1 MINLT
6 PINAKGQNQKGDSID
21 YLFDAEYYVDKSGQE
36 VSMMRYGGK
45 LAMDPKLGL
54 AGKPVEKEIMNL
66 LAAGY
71 SPTGEALC
79 QNAGAVP
86 QERLKVYKHG
96 PQAGQPVLDE
106 DGNQIVITQGGH
118 RVGTDITLSAP
129 DSYSILFALA
139 RGKER
144 DDLLEAHRGAA
155 LEAMHF
161 LESKVETRRGK
172 GGIDVIDTEGLVW
185 TQVDHLANRDLKPN
199 VHSHFLVFGVG
210 KGVDQNWGTYDTR
223 EIYRHRMAADQIYR
237 NQLAMN
243 VQNLG
248 YGIEQQAETDID
260 GERTGRVW
268 WKIAGMPDEAMDKF
282 GTRRKEILAYAEE
295 HGVDMQQACMATR
308 KHKDEPSL
316 KEMEMI
322 WDSTFKQLEEGEM
335 PTVNE
340 LKACSSSYV
349 DVMTDAE
356 LLERLHES
364 EAIFSEQDLLRH
376 IGNAYSGVI
385 DTPELYRK
393 VEEFKIRNSLVEINP
408 EQIAEADKGVSL
420 SRRNT
425 ETRYAAPWMV
435 DWEQEIQHRTQAR
448 MGEQHVK
455 VAPEKVEQAIFDF
468 EAKKG
473 FKISDEQRHA
483 VEHITMGTGGV
494 AVLSGL
500 AGTGKTTV
508 SDLYSQAFIAEGKR
522 MIGVAVSNNAAQKL
536 QAESGMDSASVAKT
550 LSMLRKGELTLSDKD
565 VVVLDEAGMV
575 DTKDTRLLMVACHE
589 AGAKLI
595 MQGDTHQLQP
605 VGAGAGMSLAK
616 QVAGNAMLT
625 EIRRQKSAKDRETAK
640 DFYDQDESGNVINR
654 TDVKSRAETVVK
666 GQKILSNLLT
676 NDHVE
681 EYGTQ
686 KQAVR
691 GAIADYM
698 ASQVDVSQRLLLAHS
713 RAEVAEAND
722 LVRAAMKAT
731 GELGQR
737 DVEFK
742 ARDGKHWKQMS
753 LAEGDLIK
761 FTTRDDNLGVINGS
775 RAKVE
780 KIKQAWEKGGGFD
793 ITVRI
798 ESEIKEDDGRNFTFN
813 THEYNALA
821 HRYANTVHSAQG
833 QGKQEIYH
841 ILNTGMADNQS
852 TLVAFT
858 RLTGGH
864 YKLYGTGDD
873 IENLSERLGL
883 DRLKGNAVQAGLRD
897 KPVSVLEAETA
908 RLLENHSI
916 PTAQLAKRH
925 DQASAEVESRN
936 SLEDVVSQFA
946 EKVAARRG
954 QVQES
959 TQTSSQVQRSG
970 RGQSL

>member
-1 MINLT
+1 MISIQRL
-6 PINAKGQNQKGDSID
+6 NARGVNGNGESVVD
-21 YLFDAEYYVDKSGQE
+21 YLLETEYYLDKSDQKQE
-36 VSMMRYGGK
+36 TMRYGGRG
-45 LAMDPKLGL
+45 AISLGL
-54 AGKPVEKEIMNL
+54 LGKAVVKEDML
-66 LAAGY
+66 ALAAGFA
-71 SPTGEALC
+71 PDGRALC
-79 QNAGAVP
+79 QNAGAKPTEVIKTNRKG
-86 QERLKVYKHG
+86 E
-96 PQAGQPVLDE
+96 PVLDDE
-106 DGNQIVITQGGH
+106 GNQIIITKDGH
-118 RVGTDITLSAP
+118 RVGFDLTFSAP
-129 DSYSILFALA
+129 KAVSVAFAMAEGEDRDAIL
-139 RGKER
+139 
-144 DDLLEAHRGAA
+144 DAHRKAA
-155 LEAMHF
+155 QVGMDY
-161 LESKVETRRGK
+161 LESKVETRRGQAGK
-172 GGIDVIDTEGLVW
+172 TIIDVKGLIYS
-185 TQVDHLANRDLKPN
+185 QHDHLANRNLEPN
-199 VHSHFLVFGVG
+199 LHTHTLVYGVSEG
-210 KGVDQNWGTYDTR
+210 SDGNWSTFDAR
-223 EIYRHRMAADQIYR
+223 ELYRHRMAADQIYR
-237 NQLAMN
+237 NELAMEMRK
-243 VQNLG
+243 LG
-248 YGIEQQAETDID
+248 FGIEQQVEKDID
-260 GERTGRVW
+260 SQETGRIW
-268 WKIAGMPDEAMDKF
+268 WTIAGMSDEVCETF
-282 GTRRKEILAYAEE
+282 SSRRQEIITYAEE
-295 HGVDMQQACMATR
+295 HDIDMQAACLATR
-308 KHKDEPSL
+308 RYKDEPSFP
-316 KEMEMI
+316 EMQAMWRQTMAAMEANEPGLVKTI
-322 WDSTFKQLEEGEM
+322 A
-335 PTVNE
+335 E
-340 LKACSSSYV
+340 LKQFS
-349 DVMTDAE
+349 DVNAQVVSDE
-356 LLERLHES
+356 QILERLHES
-364 EAIFSEQDLLRH
+364 EAMFTEHQLVER
-376 IGNAYSGVI
+376 IGMEYSGRI
-385 DTPELYRK
+385 GQEELFQK
-393 VEEFKIRNSLVEINP
+393 IEEFKERTNLVRVNAQ
-408 EQIAEADKGVSL
+408 QIHDDDKGERL
-420 SRRNT
+420 ARINT
-425 ETRYAAPWMV
+425 EDRYAAPWMV
-435 DWEQEIQHRTQAR
+435 DWEHEIQHRTQAR
-448 MGEQHVK
+448 MEEQHVN
-455 VAPEKVEQAIFDF
+455 VAPETVEQAINDF

-550 LSMLRKGELTLSDKD
+550 LSMLRKGEMTLSDKD

-616 QVAGNAMLT
+616 EVAGDAMLT
-625 EIRRQKSAKDRETAK
+625 EIRRQKKAQDRETAK
-640 DFYDQDESGNVINR
+640 DFYDQDEFGNVINR
-654 TDVKSRAETVVK
+654 TDVKSRAETVAK
-666 GQKILSNLLT
+666 GQKILANLLA

-686 KQAVR
+686 KQVVR
-691 GAIADYM
+691 GAIADYL
-698 ASQVDVSQRLLLAHS
+698 ASQVDISERLLVAHS

-798 ESEIKEDDGRNFTFN
+798 ESDIKEDDGRTFTFN

-897 KPVSVLEAETA
+897 KPISVLEAETA
-908 RLLENHSI
+908 RMLENHSL
-916 PTAQLAKRH
+916 PTAEPAKR
-925 DQASAEVESRN
+925 QEQVASEIQSRKT
-936 SLEDVVSQFA
+936 LEDVVGQFA

-954 QVQES
+954 QGQEN
-959 TQTSSQVQRSG
+959 TQTSSQVQRRG